1 MKKILSI
8 VRTCLISC
16 VFLASATAVTAS
28 TTSASPQSDIQ
39 TIIQSLNL
47 TEEQKFEVSD
57 LIDEF
62 RENLPKINIEN
73 VKATKKKQLMLLTQ
87 PEFDE
92 AAMGELIDQVQAKQ
106 KEFLLREMRLKN
118 SIYNVL
124 TEEQK
129 EKFKTSVK
137 EHLMGEA
144 SQ

>member
-8 VRTCLISC
+8 VCTFLISS
-16 VFLASATAVTAS
+16 VFLASATTVTAS
-28 TTSASPQSDIQ
+28 TTSASPQSNIQ

-47 TEEQKFEVSD
+47 TEEQKFEVSS
-57 LIDEF
+57 LIDEY

-73 VKATKKKQLMLLTQ
+73 LKATKKKQLMLLTQ
-87 PEFDE
+87 SEFDE
-92 AAMGELIDQVQAKQ
+92 AAMGKLIDQVQAKQ
-106 KEFLLREMRLKN
+106 KEFFLREMRLKN

-129 EKFKTSVK
+129 IKFKTSVK
-137 EHLMGEA
+137 EQLMGEA